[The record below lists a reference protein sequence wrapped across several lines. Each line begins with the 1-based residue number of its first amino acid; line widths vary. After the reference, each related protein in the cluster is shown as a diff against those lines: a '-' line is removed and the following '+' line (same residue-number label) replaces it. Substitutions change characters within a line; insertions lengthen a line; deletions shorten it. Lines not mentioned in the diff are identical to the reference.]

1 MTPARGEVWWV
12 RLDPTE
18 GSEIRETR
26 PCLVLTADTLNR
38 LRRTVVVIPYST
50 VAAAHPPITIRV
62 TCRGKPAVAVIDQV
76 RAIAKERLV
85 ERIEVALED
94 QLLAITEALA
104 VVLELR

>member
-1 MTPARGEVWWV
+1 MILARGEIWWV

-18 GSEIRETR
+18 GSEIRKTR

-38 LRRTVVVIPYST
+38 FRRTVVVIPYST

-62 TCRGKPAVAVIDQV
+62 TCQGKPAVAVIDQV

-85 ERIEVALED
+85 EPIEVAPEE
-94 QLLAITEALA
+94 QLAAVTEALA
-104 VVLELR
+104 DILELG

>member
-1 MTPARGEVWWV
+1 VIPARGEIWWV

-18 GSEIRETR
+18 GSEIRKTR

-62 TCRGKPAVAVIDQV
+62 TCQGKPAVAVIDQV

-85 ERIEVALED
+85 ERIEVAPEE
-94 QLLAITEALA
+94 QLAAVTEALA
-104 VVLELR
+104 VVLEMG

>member
-1 MTPARGEVWWV
+1 MTQARGEVWWV

-18 GSEIRETR
+18 GSEIRKTR

-38 LRRTVVVIPYST
+38 FRRTVVVIPYST

-62 TCRGKPAVAVIDQV
+62 TCQGKPAVAVIDQV

-85 ERIEVALED
+85 DRIEVASEE
-94 QLLAITEALA
+94 QFAAVTEALA
-104 VVLELR
+104 VVLELG